1 MTEQQSLTIARQFL
15 VERGI
20 DPTNRS
26 LKAFHF
32 TREHYEREKAE
43 GRFPQRPG
51 FWENFMTQYRDHW
64 SVSLDAKRPEGV
76 SPAQAFVII
85 DDETGKARFDE
96 VI

>member
-1 MTEQQSLTIARQFL
+1 
-15 VERGI
+15 
-20 DPTNRS
+20 
-26 LKAFHF
+26 
-32 TREHYEREKAE
+32 
-43 GRFPQRPG
+43 
-51 FWENFMTQYRDHW
+51 MTQYRDHW